1 MYLCIF
7 RFLGDAVAA
16 ADAGGVAVAAAS
28 AAAAA
33 ARAAPGV
40 APEPA
45 PAATAVD
52 EDCMRVCATA
62 SSSCSTINTVQ
73 DVVNAEAEKAKAPET
88 LSLPY

>member
-16 ADAGGVAVAAAS
+16 ADAGGVAVAAAAS
-28 AAAAA
+28 AAAA
-33 ARAAPGV
+33 ARA
-40 APEPA
+40 PA

-52 EDCMRVCATA
+52 EDCMRVCAAA

-73 DVVNAEAEKAKAPET
+73 DVVNAEADKAKAPET
-88 LSLPY
+88 HSLPY